1 MQIKQWNKKGV
12 ADITDPKFWG
22 IVGAMWIII
31 LIMVWKMSKKEF
43 LNSWPFA
50 NFARNEKRNLKRIII
65 KMIFGRSGKV

>member
-31 LIMVWKMSKKEF
+31 LIMVWKMSIGSETDTTK
-43 LNSWPFA
+43 
-50 NFARNEKRNLKRIII
+50 LKIMFSVISLPVI
-65 KMIFGRSGKV
+65 ACICYLMGQEA